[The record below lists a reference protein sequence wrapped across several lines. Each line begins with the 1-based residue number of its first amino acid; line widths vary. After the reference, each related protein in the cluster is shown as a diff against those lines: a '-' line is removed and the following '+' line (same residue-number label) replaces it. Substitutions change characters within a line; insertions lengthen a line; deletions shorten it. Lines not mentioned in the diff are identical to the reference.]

1 MYKYLQINEA
11 QAVANWGEKLSEA
24 TGVKDPEKLRF
35 MSLLAENKMRLDGP
49 TGNNSENAL
58 KEAYGISDTGNI
70 LGMGPAFWGSDPG
83 RGVGAKP
90 GAFHDPA
97 YKNGSGDV
105 PSLIMGMSL
114 NVAAYCIGFD
124 LLTTIAVDMPT
135 AIFQFLD
142 SIYAGGSIDGEAGE
156 APIYFRVNAKEL
168 NGSATLWA
176 NVAYADRLA
185 FVPSGEDGGAAIS
198 VRYIGRSFVTGEL
211 IVKFESTGKVDADG
225 KYTKDNAL
233 NLADTFAAIAG
244 DDNDPVKIVKLDAA
258 GLNVLAGTDDYK
270 GMEINEPVLDYVS
283 AVREHIQGF
292 SNSDGITK
300 HPMTRETLEK
310 GTKNKLNLKLWSK
323 TTEIKGIEVEADIT
337 RVQLRDLK
345 AYGVDGLAMLYKAAQ
360 NQLIQD
366 INDDIVEHLFALGV
380 KNHAQLFS
388 AQGVNLN
395 MYLAPAGTASKPLSK
410 FGVKFVDPLGNDR
423 SAEFGNIA
431 NDETNSAAENQG
443 TRQRRLSGKILAA
456 SGLIATVGRYGE
468 GDVCVVNGQLG
479 TALKNCANFVVYPL
493 ENTIGRTGD
502 LHFIGT
508 IGNIKVYQNPKML
521 WNDTRVMVNYKGTE
535 ETPGAKLLA
544 YDLAQSVEIIAEGT
558 MAPKIVV
565 SSRYEIIDA
574 GFFPE
579 TQTITFAVNTDFP
592 SWV

>member
-1 MYKYLQINEA
+1 MYIYNKINEA
-11 QAVANWGEKLSEA
+11 QAINNWSEKLEKA
-24 TGVKDPEKLRF
+24 TGVKDPQRLRF
-35 MSLLAENKMRLDGP
+35 MSLLAESKMMIDGP
-49 TGNNSENAL
+49 NGNASENAL
-58 KEAYGISDTGNI
+58 RESYGVSTTGNI
-70 LGMGPAFWGSDPG
+70 LGMGPAYWGSDPG
-83 RGVGAKP
+83 RGVGSLP
-90 GAFHDPA
+90 GAFHHPE
-97 YKNGSGDV
+97 YQNGSGDV
-105 PSLIMGMSL
+105 PSLIMGMAL

-142 SIYAGGSIDGEAGE
+142 SVYAGGSFDGEAGE
-156 APIYFRVNAKEL
+156 APIYFQVSAKEL
-168 NGSATLWA
+168 NGKANLWA
-176 NVAYADRLA
+176 SVAYGDYIMFR
-185 FVPSGEDGGAAIS
+185 PTSGAGGAA
-198 VRYIGRSFVTGEL
+198 VRTRYIGRSFVTGDL
-211 IVKFESTGKVDADG
+211 IVKFEDTGNFAPET
-225 KYTKDNAL
+225 YTKDNAK
-233 NLADTFAAIAG
+233 NLADTFEAIGKAVQIAKLGTDGVTADAG
-244 DDNDPVKIVKLDAA
+244 YAGMTINDPK
-258 GLNVLAGTDDYK
+258 
-270 GMEINEPVLDYVS
+270 LDYVS

-292 SNSDGITK
+292 SNNDGITK
-300 HPMTRETLEK
+300 HPMTREQLEK

-345 AYGVDGLAMLYKAAQ
+345 AYGVDGMAMLYKAVQ

-380 KNHAQLFS
+380 KNAAQLYS

-395 MYLAPAGTASKPLSK
+395 TYLAPAGSTGKSLKD
-410 FGVKFVDPLGNDR
+410 FGCKFVDPLGNDR
-423 SAEFGNIA
+423 SEEFGTIL

-456 SGLIATVGRYGE
+456 SGLIATIGRYGE
-468 GDVCVVNGQLG
+468 GDVCVVNGQIG

-493 ENTIGRTGD
+493 ENTIGKTGD

-521 WNDTRVMVNYKGTE
+521 WNDTRILVAMKGTE

-544 YDLAQSVEIIAEGT
+544 YDLAQSVEIIAEST
-558 MAPKIVV
+558 MAPKICV
-565 SSRYEIIDA
+565 SSRYEILDC
-574 GFFPE
+574 GFYPE
-579 TQTITFAVNTDFP
+579 TQYLTFLVNTDFP

>member
-1 MYKYLQINEA
+1 MYIYNKINEA
-11 QAVANWGEKLSEA
+11 QAINNWSEKLEKA
-24 TGVKDPEKLRF
+24 TGVKDPQRLRF
-35 MSLLAENKMRLDGP
+35 MSLLAESKMMIDGP
-49 TGNNSENAL
+49 NGNASENAL
-58 KEAYGISDTGNI
+58 RESYGVSTTGNI
-70 LGMGPAFWGSDPG
+70 LGMGPAYWGSDPG
-83 RGVGAKP
+83 RGVGSLP
-90 GAFHDPA
+90 GAFHHPE
-97 YKNGSGDV
+97 YQNGSGDV
-105 PSLIMGMSL
+105 PSLIMGMAL

-142 SIYAGGSIDGEAGE
+142 SVYAGGSFDGEAGE
-156 APIYFRVNAKEL
+156 APIYFQVSAKEL
-168 NGSATLWA
+168 NGKADLWA
-176 NVAYADRLA
+176 NVAYADGLLFTAGKDGLA
-185 FVPSGEDGGAAIS
+185 VLT
-198 VRYIGRSFVTGEL
+198 RYIGRSFVTGDL
-211 IVKFESTGKVDADG
+211 IVKFESTGTVTG
-225 KYTKDNAL
+225 TQYTKDNAK
-233 NLADTFAAIAG
+233 NLADTFEEIGKTVGINKINVATGVI
-244 DDNDPVKIVKLDAA
+244 DNVS
-258 GLNVLAGTDDYK
+258 YK
-270 GMEINEPVLDYVS
+270 GMSITEPKLDYVS

-292 SNSDGITK
+292 SNNDGITK
-300 HPMTRETLEK
+300 HPMTREQLEK

-345 AYGVDGLAMLYKAAQ
+345 AYGVDGMAMLYKAVQ

-380 KNHAQLFS
+380 KNAAQLYS

-395 MYLAPAGTASKPLSK
+395 TYLAPAGSTGKALKD
-410 FGVKFVDPLGNDR
+410 FGCKFVDPLGNDR
-423 SAEFGNIA
+423 SEEFGTIL

-456 SGLIATVGRYGE
+456 SGLIATIGRYGE
-468 GDVCVVNGQLG
+468 GDVCVVNGQIG

-493 ENTIGRTGD
+493 ENTIGKTGD

-521 WNDTRVMVNYKGTE
+521 WNDTRILVAMKGTE

-544 YDLAQSVEIIAEGT
+544 YDLAQSVEIIAEST
-558 MAPKIVV
+558 MAPKICV
-565 SSRYEIIDA
+565 SSRYEILDC
-574 GFFPE
+574 GFYPE
-579 TQTITFAVNTDFP
+579 TQYLTFLVNTDFP

>member
-1 MYKYLQINEA
+1 MYIYNKINEA
-11 QAVANWGEKLSEA
+11 QAMANWSEKLEKA
-24 TGVKDPEKLRF
+24 TGVKDPQRLRF
-35 MSLLAENKMRLDGP
+35 MSLLAESKMMIDGP
-49 TGNNSENAL
+49 SGNASENAL
-58 KEAYGISDTGNI
+58 RESYGISTTGNI
-70 LGMGPAFWGSDPG
+70 LGMGPAYWGSDPG
-83 RGVGAKP
+83 RGVGSLP
-90 GAFHDPA
+90 GAFHHPD
-97 YKNGSGDV
+97 YQNGSGDV
-105 PSLIMGMSL
+105 PSLIMGMAL

-142 SIYAGGSIDGEAGE
+142 SVYAGGSFDGEAGE
-156 APIYFRVNAKEL
+156 GPIYFQVSAKEL
-168 NGSATLWA
+168 NGKADLWA
-176 NVAYADRLA
+176 NVAYGDYILFRPTAGA
-185 FVPSGEDGGAAIS
+185 GGAA
-198 VRYIGRSFVTGEL
+198 VRTRYIGRSFVTGDL
-211 IVKFESTGKVDADG
+211 IVKFEDTGNFADDT
-225 KYTKDNAL
+225 YTKDNAK
-233 NLADTFAAIAG
+233 NLADTFDAIGEAVLVAKLGADGVTADASYAG
-244 DDNDPVKIVKLDAA
+244 MTINDPK
-258 GLNVLAGTDDYK
+258 
-270 GMEINEPVLDYVS
+270 LDYVS

-292 SNSDGITK
+292 SNNDGITK
-300 HPMTRETLEK
+300 HPMTREQLEK

-345 AYGVDGLAMLYKAAQ
+345 AYGVDGMAMLYKAVQ

-366 INDDIVEHLFALGV
+366 INDDIIEHLFALGV
-380 KNHAQLFS
+380 KNAAQLYS

-395 MYLAPAGTASKPLSK
+395 MYLAPAGSTGKALSN
-410 FGVKFVDPLGNDR
+410 FGCKFVDPLGNDR
-423 SAEFGNIA
+423 SAEFGIIS

-456 SGLIATVGRYGE
+456 SGLIATIGRYGE
-468 GDVCVVNGQLG
+468 GDVCVVNGQIG

-493 ENTIGRTGD
+493 ENTIGKTGD

-521 WNDTRVMVNYKGTE
+521 WNDTRILVAMKGTE

-544 YDLAQSVEIIAEGT
+544 YDLAQSVEIIAEST
-558 MAPKIVV
+558 MAPKICV

-574 GFFPE
+574 GFYSE
-579 TQTITFAVNTDFP
+579 AQYLTFLVNTDFP

>member
-1 MYKYLQINEA
+1 MYIYNKINEA
-11 QAVANWGEKLSEA
+11 QAINNWSEKLEKA
-24 TGVKDPEKLRF
+24 TGVKDPQRLRF
-35 MSLLAENKMRLDGP
+35 MSLLAESKMMIDGP
-49 TGNNSENAL
+49 NGNASENAL
-58 KEAYGISDTGNI
+58 RESYGVSTTGNI
-70 LGMGPAFWGSDPG
+70 LGMGPAYWGSDPG
-83 RGVGAKP
+83 RGVGSLP
-90 GAFHDPA
+90 GAFHHPE
-97 YKNGSGDV
+97 YQNGSGDV
-105 PSLIMGMSL
+105 PSLIMGMAL

-142 SIYAGGSIDGEAGE
+142 SVYAGGSFDGEAGE
-156 APIYFRVNAKEL
+156 APIYFQVSAKEL
-168 NGSATLWA
+168 NGKANLWA
-176 NVAYADRLA
+176 NVAYGDYIMFR
-185 FVPSGEDGGAAIS
+185 PTSGAGGAA
-198 VRYIGRSFVTGEL
+198 VRTRYIGRSFVTGDL
-211 IVKFESTGKVDADG
+211 IVKFEDTGNFVPDT
-225 KYTKDNAL
+225 YTKDNAK
-233 NLADTFAAIAG
+233 NLADTFEAIGEAVLVAKLGADGVTTDASYAG
-244 DDNDPVKIVKLDAA
+244 ITINDPK
-258 GLNVLAGTDDYK
+258 
-270 GMEINEPVLDYVS
+270 LDYVS

-292 SNSDGITK
+292 SNNDGITK
-300 HPMTRETLEK
+300 HPMTREQLEK

-345 AYGVDGLAMLYKAAQ
+345 AYGVDGMAMLYKAVQ

-380 KNHAQLFS
+380 KNAAQLYS

-395 MYLAPAGTASKPLSK
+395 MYLAPAGSTGKALKD
-410 FGVKFVDPLGNDR
+410 FGCKFVDPLGNDR
-423 SAEFGNIA
+423 SEEFGTIL

-456 SGLIATVGRYGE
+456 SGLIATIGRYGE
-468 GDVCVVNGQLG
+468 GDVCVVNGQIG

-493 ENTIGRTGD
+493 ENTIGKTGD

-521 WNDTRVMVNYKGTE
+521 WNDTRILVAMKGTE

-544 YDLAQSVEIIAEGT
+544 YDLAQSVEIIAEST
-558 MAPKIVV
+558 MAPKICV

-574 GFFPE
+574 GFYSE
-579 TQTITFAVNTDFP
+579 TQYLTFLVNTDFP

>member
-1 MYKYLQINEA
+1 MYKYNKINEA
-11 QAVANWGEKLSEA
+11 QAIANWSDKLSKA
-24 TGVKDPEKLRF
+24 TGVQDQGRLRF
-35 MSLLAENKMRLDGP
+35 MSLLAESKMMIDGP
-49 TGNNSENAL
+49 SGNASENAL
-58 KEAYGISDTGNI
+58 RESYGISTTGNI
-70 LGMGPAFWGSDPG
+70 LGMGPAYWGSDPG
-83 RGVGAKP
+83 RGVGSLP
-90 GAFHDPA
+90 GAFHHPE
-97 YKNGSGDV
+97 YQNGSGDV
-105 PSLIMGMSL
+105 PSLIMGMAL

-142 SIYAGGSIDGEAGE
+142 SVYAGGSFDGEAGE
-156 APIYFRVNAKEL
+156 APIYFQVSAKEL
-168 NGSATLWA
+168 NGKADLWA
-176 NVAYADRLA
+176 NVAYGDYVIFR
-185 FVPSGEDGGAAIS
+185 PTSGAGGTT
-198 VRYIGRSFVTGEL
+198 VRTRYIGRSFVTGDL
-211 IVKFESTGKVDADG
+211 IVKFEDTGNFNGTA
-225 KYTKDNAL
+225 YTKDNAM
-233 NLADTFAAIAG
+233 NLADSFEDMGEDVLIAKLQADG
-244 DDNDPVKIVKLDAA
+244 VNADGSYAGITVKSPK
-258 GLNVLAGTDDYK
+258 
-270 GMEINEPVLDYVS
+270 LDYVS

-292 SNSDGITK
+292 SNNDGITK
-300 HPMTRETLEK
+300 HPMTREQLEK

-345 AYGVDGLAMLYKAAQ
+345 AYGVDGMAMLYKAVQ

-380 KNHAQLFS
+380 KNAAQLYS

-395 MYLAPAGTASKPLSK
+395 MYLAPAGSTGKTLK
-410 FGVKFVDPLGNDR
+410 DFGCKFVDPLGNDR
-423 SAEFGNIA
+423 SDEFGVIA

-456 SGLIATVGRYGE
+456 SGLIATIGRYGE
-468 GDVCVVNGQLG
+468 GDVCVVNGQIG

-493 ENTIGRTGD
+493 ENTIGKTGD

-521 WNDTRVMVNYKGTE
+521 WNDTRILVAMKGTE

-544 YDLAQSVEIIAEGT
+544 YDLAQSVEIIAEST
-558 MAPKIVV
+558 MSPKIAV
-565 SSRYEIIDA
+565 SSRYELIDA
-574 GFFPE
+574 GFYPE
-579 TQTITFAVNTDFP
+579 AQYITFLVNTDFP

>member
-1 MYKYLQINEA
+1 MYIYNKINEA
-11 QAVANWGEKLSEA
+11 QAINNWSEKLEKA
-24 TGVKDPEKLRF
+24 TGVKDPQRLRF
-35 MSLLAENKMRLDGP
+35 MSLLAESKMMIDGP
-49 TGNNSENAL
+49 NGNASENAL
-58 KEAYGISDTGNI
+58 RESYGVSTTGNI
-70 LGMGPAFWGSDPG
+70 LGMGPAYWGSDPG
-83 RGVGAKP
+83 RGVGSLP
-90 GAFHDPA
+90 GAFHHPE
-97 YKNGSGDV
+97 YQNGSGDV
-105 PSLIMGMSL
+105 PSLIMGMAL

-142 SIYAGGSIDGEAGE
+142 SVYAGGSFDGEAGE
-156 APIYFRVNAKEL
+156 APIYFQVSAKEL
-168 NGSATLWA
+168 NGKANLWA
-176 NVAYADRLA
+176 NVAYGDYIMFR
-185 FVPSGEDGGAAIS
+185 PTSGAGGDA
-198 VRYIGRSFVTGEL
+198 VRTRYIGRSFVTGDL
-211 IVKFESTGKVDADG
+211 IVKFEDTGKFADDA
-225 KYTKDNAL
+225 YTKDNAK
-233 NLADTFAAIAG
+233 NLADTFEAIGKAVMIAKLGANGETPDAG
-244 DDNDPVKIVKLDAA
+244 YA
-258 GLNVLAGTDDYK
+258 GMT
-270 GMEINEPVLDYVS
+270 INEPKLDYVS

-292 SNSDGITK
+292 SNNDGITK
-300 HPMTRETLEK
+300 HPMTREQLEK

-345 AYGVDGLAMLYKAAQ
+345 AYGVDGMAMLYKAVQ

-380 KNHAQLFS
+380 KNAAQLYS

-395 MYLAPAGTASKPLSK
+395 MYLAPAGSTGKALKD
-410 FGVKFVDPLGNDR
+410 FGCKFVDPLGNDR
-423 SAEFGNIA
+423 TEEFGTIP

-456 SGLIATVGRYGE
+456 SGLIATIGRYGE
-468 GDVCVVNGQLG
+468 GDVCVVNGQIG

-493 ENTIGRTGD
+493 ENTIGKTGD

-521 WNDTRVMVNYKGTE
+521 WNDTRILVAMKGTE

-544 YDLAQSVEIIAEGT
+544 YDLAQSVEIIAEST
-558 MAPKIVV
+558 MAPKICV

-574 GFFPE
+574 GFYSE
-579 TQTITFAVNTDFP
+579 TQYLTFLVNTDFP

>member
-1 MYKYLQINEA
+1 MYIYNKINEA
-11 QAVANWGEKLSEA
+11 QAINNWSEKLEKA
-24 TGVKDPEKLRF
+24 TGVKDPQRLRF
-35 MSLLAENKMRLDGP
+35 MSLLAESKMMIDGP
-49 TGNNSENAL
+49 NGNASENAL
-58 KEAYGISDTGNI
+58 RESYGVSTTGNI
-70 LGMGPAFWGSDPG
+70 LGMGPAYWGSDPG
-83 RGVGAKP
+83 RGVGSLP
-90 GAFHDPA
+90 GAFHHPK
-97 YKNGSGDV
+97 YQNGSGDV
-105 PSLIMGMSL
+105 PSLIMGMAL
-114 NVAAYCIGFD
+114 NVAAYCTGFD

-142 SIYAGGSIDGEAGE
+142 SVYAGGSFDGEAGE
-156 APIYFRVNAKEL
+156 APIYFQVSAKEL
-168 NGSATLWA
+168 NGKANLWA
-176 NVAYADRLA
+176 NVAYGDYIMFR
-185 FVPSGEDGGAAIS
+185 PTSGAGGDA
-198 VRYIGRSFVTGEL
+198 VRTRYIGRSFVTGDL
-211 IVKFESTGKVDADG
+211 IVKFEDTGNFVPDT
-225 KYTKDNAL
+225 YTKDNAK
-233 NLADTFAAIAG
+233 NLADTFEAIGEAVLVAKLGADGVTTDASYAG
-244 DDNDPVKIVKLDAA
+244 ITINDPK
-258 GLNVLAGTDDYK
+258 
-270 GMEINEPVLDYVS
+270 LDYVS

-292 SNSDGITK
+292 SNNDGITK
-300 HPMTRETLEK
+300 HPMTREQLEK

-345 AYGVDGLAMLYKAAQ
+345 AYGVDGMAMLYKAVQ

-380 KNHAQLFS
+380 KNAAQLYS

-395 MYLAPAGTASKPLSK
+395 MYLAPAGSTGKALKD
-410 FGVKFVDPLGNDR
+410 FGCKFVDPLGNDR
-423 SAEFGNIA
+423 SEEFGTIL

-456 SGLIATVGRYGE
+456 SGLIATIGRYGE
-468 GDVCVVNGQLG
+468 GDVCVVNGQIG

-493 ENTIGRTGD
+493 ENTIGKTGD

-521 WNDTRVMVNYKGTE
+521 WNDTRILVAMKGTE

-544 YDLAQSVEIIAEGT
+544 YDLAQSVEIIAEST
-558 MAPKIVV
+558 MAPKICV

-574 GFFPE
+574 GFYSE
-579 TQTITFAVNTDFP
+579 CQYLTFLVNTDFP

>member
-1 MYKYLQINEA
+1 MYIYNKINEA
-11 QAVANWGEKLSEA
+11 QAISNWSEKLEKA
-24 TGVKDPEKLRF
+24 TGVKDPQRLRF
-35 MSLLAENKMRLDGP
+35 MSLLAESKMMIDGP
-49 TGNNSENAL
+49 NGNASENAL
-58 KEAYGISDTGNI
+58 RESYGVSTTGNI
-70 LGMGPAFWGSDPG
+70 LGMGPAYWGSDPG
-83 RGVGAKP
+83 RGVGSLP
-90 GAFHDPA
+90 GAFHHPE
-97 YKNGSGDV
+97 YQNGSGDV
-105 PSLIMGMSL
+105 PSLIMGMAL

-142 SIYAGGSIDGEAGE
+142 SVYAGGSFDGEAGE
-156 APIYFRVNAKEL
+156 APIYFQVSAKEL
-168 NGSATLWA
+168 NGKANLWA
-176 NVAYADRLA
+176 NVAYGDYILFR
-185 FVPSGEDGGAAIS
+185 PTSGGGGAA
-198 VRYIGRSFVTGEL
+198 VRTRYIGRSFVTGDL
-211 IVKFESTGKVDADG
+211 IVKFEDTGNFAPDT
-225 KYTKDNAL
+225 YTKDNAK
-233 NLADTFAAIAG
+233 NLADTFEAIGEAVLVAKLGADGVTADAG
-244 DDNDPVKIVKLDAA
+244 YA
-258 GLNVLAGTDDYK
+258 GMT
-270 GMEINEPVLDYVS
+270 INNPKLDYVS

-292 SNSDGITK
+292 SNNDGITK
-300 HPMTRETLEK
+300 HPMTREQLEK

-345 AYGVDGLAMLYKAAQ
+345 AYGVDGMAMLYKAVQ

-380 KNHAQLFS
+380 KNAAQLYS

-395 MYLAPAGTASKPLSK
+395 MYLAPAGSTGKALKD
-410 FGVKFVDPLGNDR
+410 FGCKFVDPLGNDR
-423 SAEFGNIA
+423 SEEFGTIL

-456 SGLIATVGRYGE
+456 SGLIATIGRYGE
-468 GDVCVVNGQLG
+468 GDVCVVNGQIG

-493 ENTIGRTGD
+493 ENTIGKTGD

-521 WNDTRVMVNYKGTE
+521 WNDTRILVAMKGTE

-544 YDLAQSVEIIAEGT
+544 YDLAQSVEIIAEST
-558 MAPKIVV
+558 MAPKICV

-574 GFFPE
+574 GFYSE
-579 TQTITFAVNTDFP
+579 TQYLTFLVNTDFP

>member
-1 MYKYLQINEA
+1 MYIYNKINEA
-11 QAVANWGEKLSEA
+11 QAINNWSEKLEKA
-24 TGVKDPEKLRF
+24 TGVKDPQRLRF
-35 MSLLAENKMRLDGP
+35 MSLLAESKMMIDGP
-49 TGNNSENAL
+49 NGNASENAL
-58 KEAYGISDTGNI
+58 RESYGVSTTGNI
-70 LGMGPAFWGSDPG
+70 LGMGPAYWGSDPG
-83 RGVGAKP
+83 RGVGSLP
-90 GAFHDPA
+90 GAFHHPE
-97 YKNGSGDV
+97 YQNGSGDV
-105 PSLIMGMSL
+105 PSLIMGMAL

-142 SIYAGGSIDGEAGE
+142 SVYAGGSFDGEAGE
-156 APIYFRVNAKEL
+156 APIYFQVSAEEL
-168 NGSATLWA
+168 NGKANLWA
-176 NVAYADRLA
+176 SVAYGDYILFRPTA
-185 FVPSGEDGGAAIS
+185 GTGGAA
-198 VRYIGRSFVTGEL
+198 VRTRYIGRSFVTGDL
-211 IVKFESTGKVDADG
+211 IVKFEDTGNFAPET
-225 KYTKDNAL
+225 YTKDNAK
-233 NLADTFAAIAG
+233 NLADTFEAIGKAVLIAKLGADGVTADASYAG
-244 DDNDPVKIVKLDAA
+244 MTINDPK
-258 GLNVLAGTDDYK
+258 
-270 GMEINEPVLDYVS
+270 LDYVS

-292 SNSDGITK
+292 SNNDGITK
-300 HPMTRETLEK
+300 HPMTREQLEK

-345 AYGVDGLAMLYKAAQ
+345 AYGVDGMAMLYKAVQ

-380 KNHAQLFS
+380 KNAAQLYS

-395 MYLAPAGTASKPLSK
+395 MYLAPAGSTGKALKD
-410 FGVKFVDPLGNDR
+410 FGCKFVDPLGNDR
-423 SAEFGNIA
+423 SEEFGTIL

-456 SGLIATVGRYGE
+456 SGLIATIGRYGE
-468 GDVCVVNGQLG
+468 GDVCVVNGQIG

-493 ENTIGRTGD
+493 ENTIGKTGD

-521 WNDTRVMVNYKGTE
+521 WNDTRILVAMKGTE

-544 YDLAQSVEIIAEGT
+544 YDLAQSVEIIAEST
-558 MAPKIVV
+558 MAPKICV

-574 GFFPE
+574 GFYSE
-579 TQTITFAVNTDFP
+579 TQYLTFLVNTDFP

>member
-1 MYKYLQINEA
+1 MFIYNKINEA
-11 QAVANWGEKLSEA
+11 QAIENWSEKLSKA
-24 TGVKDPEKLRF
+24 TGVNDPSRLRF
-35 MSLLAENKMRLDGP
+35 MSLLAESKMLIDGP
-49 TGNNSENAL
+49 NGNKSENAL
-58 KEAYGISDTGNI
+58 REAYGVSTTGNI
-70 LGMGPAFWGSDPG
+70 LGMGPAYWGSDPG
-83 RGVGAKP
+83 KGVGSLP
-90 GAFHDPA
+90 GAFHHSD
-97 YKNGSGDV
+97 YQNGSGDV

-142 SIYAGGSIDGEAGE
+142 SVYAGGSFDGEAGE
-156 APIYFRVNAKEL
+156 APIYFQVRAKEL
-168 NGSATLWA
+168 NGKANLWA
-176 NVAYADRLA
+176 NVAYADNLLFSKGSDSDA
-185 FVPSGEDGGAAIS
+185 VHA
-198 VRYIGRSFVTGEL
+198 RYIGRSFVTGDL
-211 IVKFESTGKVDADG
+211 IVKYESTGTLTGTTYAKN
-225 KYTKDNAL
+225 NAK
-233 NLADTFAAIAG
+233 NLADAFEAIGAS
-244 DDNDPVKIVKLDAA
+244 VKIQKLQADGTTIDSGYA
-258 GLNVLAGTDDYK
+258 GITITK
-270 GMEINEPVLDYVS
+270 HVLDYVS

-292 SNSDGITK
+292 SNNDGITK
-300 HPMTRETLEK
+300 NPMTREQLEK

-345 AYGVDGLAMLYKAAQ
+345 AYGVDGMAMLYKAAQ

-380 KNHAQLFS
+380 KNAAQLYS

-395 MYLAPAGTASKPLSK
+395 LYLAPAGSTEKALSN
-410 FGVKFVDPLGNDR
+410 FGCKFVDPLGNDR
-423 SAEFGNIA
+423 TAEFGNIA
-431 NDETNSAAENQG
+431 NDETNSSAENQG

-456 SGLIATVGRYGE
+456 SGLIATIGRYGE
-468 GDVCVVNGQLG
+468 GDVCVVNGQIG
-479 TALKNCANFVVYPL
+479 TALKNCANFVAYPL
-493 ENTIGRTGD
+493 DNTIGKTGD

-521 WNDTRVMVNYKGTE
+521 WNDTRILVAMKGTD

-544 YDLAQSVEIIAEGT
+544 YDLAQSVEIIAEST
-558 MAPKIVV
+558 MAPKICI

-574 GFFPE
+574 GFYPE
-579 TQTITFAVNTDFP
+579 CQYLTFLVNTDFP

>member
-1 MYKYLQINEA
+1 MYIYNKINEA
-11 QAVANWGEKLSEA
+11 QAIKNWSEKLEKA
-24 TGVKDPEKLRF
+24 TGVKDPQRLRF
-35 MSLLAENKMRLDGP
+35 MSLLAESKMMIDGP
-49 TGNNSENAL
+49 NGNASENAL
-58 KEAYGISDTGNI
+58 RESYGVSTTGNI
-70 LGMGPAFWGSDPG
+70 LGMGPAYWGSDPG
-83 RGVGAKP
+83 RGIGSLP
-90 GAFHDPA
+90 GAFHHPE
-97 YKNGSGDV
+97 YQNGSGDV
-105 PSLIMGMSL
+105 PSLIMGMAL

-142 SIYAGGSIDGEAGE
+142 SVYAGGSFDGEAGE
-156 APIYFRVNAKEL
+156 APIYFQVSAKEL
-168 NGSATLWA
+168 NGKANLWA
-176 NVAYADRLA
+176 NVAYGDYIMFR
-185 FVPSGEDGGAAIS
+185 PTSGAGGAA
-198 VRYIGRSFVTGEL
+198 VRTRYIGRSFVTGDL
-211 IVKFESTGKVDADG
+211 IVKFEDTGNFVPDT
-225 KYTKDNAL
+225 YTKDNAK
-233 NLADTFAAIAG
+233 NLADTFEAIGEAVLVAKLGADGVTTDASYAG
-244 DDNDPVKIVKLDAA
+244 ITINDPK
-258 GLNVLAGTDDYK
+258 
-270 GMEINEPVLDYVS
+270 LDYVS

-292 SNSDGITK
+292 SNNDGITK
-300 HPMTRETLEK
+300 HPMTREQLEK

-345 AYGVDGLAMLYKAAQ
+345 AYGVDGMAMLYKAVQ

-380 KNHAQLFS
+380 KNAAQLYS

-395 MYLAPAGTASKPLSK
+395 TYLAPAGSTGKALKD
-410 FGVKFVDPLGNDR
+410 FGCKFVDPLGNDR
-423 SAEFGNIA
+423 SEEFGTIL

-456 SGLIATVGRYGE
+456 SSLIATIGRYGE
-468 GDVCVVNGQLG
+468 GDVCVVNGQIG

-493 ENTIGRTGD
+493 ENTIGKTGD

-521 WNDTRVMVNYKGTE
+521 WNDTRILVAMKGTE

-544 YDLAQSVEIIAEGT
+544 YDLAQSVEIIAEST
-558 MAPKIVV
+558 MAPKICV
-565 SSRYEIIDA
+565 SSRYEILDC
-574 GFFPE
+574 GFYPE
-579 TQTITFAVNTDFP
+579 TQYLTFLVNTDFP

>member
-1 MYKYLQINEA
+1 MYIYNKINEA
-11 QAVANWGEKLSEA
+11 QAINNWSEKLEKA
-24 TGVKDPEKLRF
+24 TGVKDPQRLRF
-35 MSLLAENKMRLDGP
+35 MSLLAESKMMIDGP
-49 TGNNSENAL
+49 NGNASENAL
-58 KEAYGISDTGNI
+58 RESYGVSTTGNI
-70 LGMGPAFWGSDPG
+70 LGMGPAYWGSDPG
-83 RGVGAKP
+83 RGIGSLP
-90 GAFHDPA
+90 GAFHHPD
-97 YKNGSGDV
+97 YQNGSGDV
-105 PSLIMGMSL
+105 PSLIMGMAL

-142 SIYAGGSIDGEAGE
+142 SVYAGGSFDGEAGE
-156 APIYFRVNAKEL
+156 APIYFQVSAKEL
-168 NGSATLWA
+168 NGKANLWA
-176 NVAYADRLA
+176 SVAYGDYIMFR
-185 FVPSGEDGGAAIS
+185 PTSGAGGAA
-198 VRYIGRSFVTGEL
+198 VRTRYIGRSFVTGDL
-211 IVKFESTGKVDADG
+211 IVKFEDTGNFAPDT
-225 KYTKDNAL
+225 YTKDNAK
-233 NLADTFAAIAG
+233 NLADTFEAIGEAVLIAKLAADGVTADAG
-244 DDNDPVKIVKLDAA
+244 YAGMTINDPK
-258 GLNVLAGTDDYK
+258 
-270 GMEINEPVLDYVS
+270 LDYVS

-292 SNSDGITK
+292 SNNDGITK
-300 HPMTRETLEK
+300 HPMTREQLEK

-345 AYGVDGLAMLYKAAQ
+345 AYGVDGMAMLYKAVQ

-380 KNHAQLFS
+380 KNAAQLYS

-395 MYLAPAGTASKPLSK
+395 MYLAPAGSTGKALKD
-410 FGVKFVDPLGNDR
+410 FGCKFVDPLGNDR
-423 SAEFGNIA
+423 SEEFGTIL

-456 SGLIATVGRYGE
+456 SGLIATIGRYGE
-468 GDVCVVNGQLG
+468 GDVCVVNGQIG

-493 ENTIGRTGD
+493 ENTIGKTGD

-521 WNDTRVMVNYKGTE
+521 WNDTRILVAMKGTE

-544 YDLAQSVEIIAEGT
+544 YDLAQSVEIIAEST
-558 MAPKIVV
+558 MAPKICV

-574 GFFPE
+574 GFYSE
-579 TQTITFAVNTDFP
+579 TQYLTFLVNTDFP

>member
-1 MYKYLQINEA
+1 MYIYNKINEA
-11 QAVANWGEKLSEA
+11 QAINNWSEKLEKA
-24 TGVKDPEKLRF
+24 TGVKDPQRLRF
-35 MSLLAENKMRLDGP
+35 MSLLAESKMMIDGP
-49 TGNNSENAL
+49 NGNASENAL
-58 KEAYGISDTGNI
+58 RESYGVSTTGNI
-70 LGMGPAFWGSDPG
+70 LGMGPAYWGSDPG
-83 RGVGAKP
+83 RGVGSLP
-90 GAFHDPA
+90 GAFHHPE
-97 YKNGSGDV
+97 YQNGSGDV
-105 PSLIMGMSL
+105 PSLIMGMAL

-142 SIYAGGSIDGEAGE
+142 SVYAGGSFDGEAGE
-156 APIYFRVNAKEL
+156 APIYFQVSAKEL
-168 NGSATLWA
+168 NGKANLWA
-176 NVAYADRLA
+176 NVAYGDYIMFR
-185 FVPSGEDGGAAIS
+185 PTSGAGGDA
-198 VRYIGRSFVTGEL
+198 VRTRYIGRSFVTGDL
-211 IVKFESTGKVDADG
+211 IVKFEDTGKFADDA
-225 KYTKDNAL
+225 YTKDNAK
-233 NLADTFAAIAG
+233 NLADTFEAIGKAVMIAKLGANGETPDAG
-244 DDNDPVKIVKLDAA
+244 YA
-258 GLNVLAGTDDYK
+258 GMT
-270 GMEINEPVLDYVS
+270 INEPKLDYVS

-292 SNSDGITK
+292 SNNDGITK
-300 HPMTRETLEK
+300 HPMTREQLEK

-345 AYGVDGLAMLYKAAQ
+345 AYGVDGMAMLYKAVQ

-380 KNHAQLFS
+380 KNAAQLYS

-395 MYLAPAGTASKPLSK
+395 MYLAPAGSTGKALKD
-410 FGVKFVDPLGNDR
+410 FGCKFVDPLGNDR
-423 SAEFGNIA
+423 SEEFGTIP

-456 SGLIATVGRYGE
+456 SGLIATIGRYGE
-468 GDVCVVNGQLG
+468 GDVCVVNGQIG

-493 ENTIGRTGD
+493 ENTIGKTGD

-521 WNDTRVMVNYKGTE
+521 WNDTRILVAMKGTE

-544 YDLAQSVEIIAEGT
+544 YDLAQSVEIIAEST
-558 MAPKIVV
+558 MAPKICV

-574 GFFPE
+574 GFYSE
-579 TQTITFAVNTDFP
+579 TQYLTFLVNTDFP

>member
-1 MYKYLQINEA
+1 MYKLQKINEA
-11 QAVANWGEKLSEA
+11 QAIQNWSDKLSKA
-24 TGVKDPEKLRF
+24 TGVQDNGKLRF
-35 MSLLAENKMRLDGP
+35 MSILAESKMAIDGP
-49 TGNNSENAL
+49 IGNAGEKAL
-58 KEAYGISDTGNI
+58 MESYGISTTGNI

-83 RGVGAKP
+83 TGVGAKP
-90 GAFHDPA
+90 GAFHDPS
-97 YKNGSGDV
+97 YQNGSGDV

-124 LLTTIAVDMPT
+124 LLATIAVDMPT

-142 SIYAGGSIDGEAGE
+142 SVYAGGKFDGAAGE
-156 APIYFRVNAKEL
+156 APIYFQIKASEL
-168 NGSATLWA
+168 NGKADLWA
-176 NVAYADRLA
+176 NVAYADYLIFSKDGA
-185 FVPSGEDGGAAIS
+185 DGEA
-198 VRYIGRSFVTGEL
+198 VLTKYIGRSFVTGDL
-211 IVKFESTGKVDADG
+211 IVAHVSTGTLAGGVYTANNAKNIADSFEAIGEAVKINKVSADG
-225 KYTKDNAL
+225 KNVVTDVYAGIDVTK
-233 NLADTFAAIAG
+233 
-244 DDNDPVKIVKLDAA
+244 
-258 GLNVLAGTDDYK
+258 
-270 GMEINEPVLDYVS
+270 PVLDYVS

-292 SNSDGITK
+292 SNNDGITK
-300 HPMTRETLEK
+300 HPMTREQLEK

-345 AYGVDGLAMLYKAAQ
+345 AYGVDGMAMLYKAAQ

-395 MYLAPAGTASKPLSK
+395 MYLAPAGSASKKLSD

-423 SAEFGNIA
+423 SAEFGEIF

-443 TRQRRLSGKILAA
+443 TRQRRLSGKMLAA
-456 SGLIATVGRYGE
+456 ASLIATVGRYGE
-468 GDVCVVNGQLG
+468 GDVAVVNGQIG
-479 TALKNCANFVVYPL
+479 SALKNCANFVAYPID
-493 ENTIGRTGD
+493 NTIGKTGD

-508 IGNIKVYQNPKML
+508 IGNIKIYQNPKML
-521 WNDTRVMVNYKGTE
+521 WNDTRILVGMKGSE

-544 YDLAQSVEIIAEGT
+544 YDLAQSVEIIAEST
-558 MAPKIVV
+558 MAPKIVI

-574 GFFPE
+574 GFYPE
-579 TQTITFAVNTDFP
+579 TQYLTFAVNTGFP